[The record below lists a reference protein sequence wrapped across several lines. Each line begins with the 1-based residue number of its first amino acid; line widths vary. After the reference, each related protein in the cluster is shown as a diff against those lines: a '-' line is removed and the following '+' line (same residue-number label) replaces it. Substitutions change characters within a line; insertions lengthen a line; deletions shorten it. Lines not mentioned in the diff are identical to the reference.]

1 MATKNI
7 QEAIIMKWKFE
18 SGNEES
24 QDIIYS
30 RTTWFANL
38 HESLI
43 EVLST
48 YRHGSSVEI
57 ITFAESVKHD
67 LFAKLLLSASR
78 YFRVNL
84 TTEEEG
90 DTKSDKWN
98 VQILPDWS
106 LENRFESEIVILRER
121 WTRNWNSQKSR
132 RLPNDNII
140 TPNTYKK
147 SH

>member
-1 MATKNI
+1 MRSHKTSSILEQHGLQIFTNHSSRFCLRTDMDQALRLLRLQKVLNT
-7 QEAIIMKWKFE
+7 
-18 SGNEES
+18 
-24 QDIIYS
+24 IYL
-30 RTTWFANL
+30 R
-38 HESLI
+38 
-43 EVLST
+43 
-48 YRHGSSVEI
+48 
-57 ITFAESVKHD
+57 KM
-67 LFAKLLLSASR
+67 LLSASR

-98 VQILPDWS
+98 VQILPDRS